1 MVWWGWLLLG
11 LGLGLVVSIAVY
23 VLWSRKFNSNYYEA
37 MYQSRMRGLLKQID
51 LERALYKQLETQKKN
66 LSDKLKTLEQRIQD
80 QKNAKL
86 AEVDEQ
92 KHDLLSDDSLLDS
105 KLESLLIPESDEKS
119 VSPEK

>member
-11 LGLGLVVSIAVY
+11 LGLGLVVAITVY
-23 VLWSRKFNSNYYEA
+23 LWWSRKYNSNYYED

-66 LSDKLKTLEQRIQD
+66 LSDKLETLEQRIQD

-86 AEVDEQ
+86 AEVAEQ
-92 KHDLLSDDSLLDS
+92 ERDLLSDDSLLDS
-105 KLESLLIPESDEKS
+105 KLESLLIPEPDEKGIS
-119 VSPEK
+119 KKE